1 MLQGKGRIAQAP
13 RIEFVLSMFML
24 MRERG
29 SWFRGLAAQVL
40 LCLGSILS
48 AQGPGTVAF
57 HAYGAEQGLTNFAVS
72 ALEQDDRG
80 ILWVGTEDG
89 AFRFGGTRFERFGIE
104 QGLERPWVTH
114 LTRDGAGGL
123 FAGTDRGLFHYDG
136 VAFHRIQLQG
146 PSTAP
151 VRSLTSAGG
160 SVWVATS
167 AGFFAG
173 SPSKGF
179 QPVVGWATAPP
190 TALFVDALGL
200 LAVAGEE
207 LWLQDGNR
215 WRAAA
220 PLPELRGE
228 RAFSV
233 LRDTESRIWIRSR
246 GHLLRGREGQAF
258 EDLAPRLA
266 GTATN
271 EGHLRMDSKGRVWIP
286 TVAGLVMAD
295 HDKLVPLHPD
305 PGLSF
310 GYCRQVFVDR
320 EDSLWVAGEQL
331 FHALGQGA
339 WSSYRNREGLPSNQV
354 WALLRDRQGVLWAAT
369 NHGVTQGAEGSF
381 KSLPFHLPIGPLT
394 LALGPD
400 GRIWAGGRDG
410 TALYVWDSSA
420 RGLTVVRI
428 KNLGDGDTI
437 VRELRFDRSGNLW
450 AATSNGGLRL
460 IRSGA
465 SGQMEAEPVALSG
478 GSPKENIWSVAEDA
492 QGRIWVG
499 GTEGLAVLEDGRWRR
514 FTAANGLLDTEVR
527 CITPTPGGAVW
538 IAYGRSLGAT
548 KVSFSED
555 SLNLMEQLGESRG
568 LGKVQINAL
577 ACDARGVLW
586 LGTALGVA
594 RWDGKLLDTFGKL
607 EGLPGE
613 DCILDALLCDGNDVW
628 VGTTAG
634 LGHFRSETGGSAIP
648 SPVTVLTQARFGPN
662 DANTVTRFDQVLRI
676 PHELRSLEIRF
687 SAMSFLNPAK
697 VRHQVRLLDFQN
709 DWRDIT
715 SPQVNYAGLPPG
727 IYRFEVRSRAGASPW
742 GPTARMYFRMVGP
755 WWSSGWALAFY
766 AVLALALIAFAVR
779 FRTRVLRFKNQA
791 LGDLVHAQTEEIQTA
806 LDQAEHA
813 NTAKSEFLAVMS
825 HELRTPMHS
834 ILGMTDLLLDSPLS
848 REQRDSAQTI
858 RRAGQALLSI
868 LNDILDFSKIE
879 AEKVA
884 LREVPVDLRNLCEDL
899 MDLLSVSA
907 QEKGLE
913 LVLRFEP
920 EGSPEY
926 LGDPERIR
934 QVLLNLL
941 GNAIK
946 FTETGFVQLTVR
958 VTDQQEDRHALMLS
972 VVDSGPSI
980 PPDKQARLFEKFSQ
994 ADTSITRRFGG
1005 TGLGLAISKRLVEA
1019 MGGVIG
1025 LDSEPGHGT
1034 TFWFTLSLKPVEA
1047 VEDGEND
1054 ERVAAKFTDDFR
1066 MLVADD
1072 LPESANAL
1080 FDQLSRWGLEA
1091 SLASTGPEAREDILI
1106 SASNGKPY
1114 HLVLLDEDLPGMGG
1128 WELAKTL
1135 RADHS
1140 ELSPMLVLLCPMH
1153 QPREIWALKAA
1164 GFNAMLRKP
1173 VFAFELRELLEEAS
1187 KRLEGG
1193 GVGWFGSAM
1202 ELSSGEIRA
1211 GETAQALAGRR
1222 ILLAEDNPLN
1232 QHVALRLLKSMGAV
1246 ATLATTGLEAVQQA
1260 ARGGF
1265 DLILMDGQMPEM
1277 DGLEAARAIRAA
1289 GGRLPIL
1296 AMTAHALQG
1305 DRERFLKSG
1314 MDDLLT
1320 KPFSRDELR
1329 DAILKQLG
1337 SESKLAS
1344 EETLIIPKPTVVP
1357 DEETSERALATSGEP
1372 LDEDAGDTM
1381 QMPVQ
1386 IPTTDFRHP
1395 IDTVSLLHSIHAED
1409 RDELRELLVMFRAHA
1424 PNRMADIRTALQA
1437 KDAKAL
1443 KAAAHALCGSAAYVY
1458 ARPVTDIAR
1467 RMEELSAENR
1477 IFEAAVF
1484 LPELEIAFTA
1494 AETAL
1499 KELEVRLAR

>member
-1 MLQGKGRIAQAP
+1 VRVIGL
-13 RIEFVLSMFML
+13 EFVLSMFMF
-24 MRERG
+24 MRESG
-29 SWFRGLAAQVL
+29 SWFRGLTAFAV
-40 LCLGSILS
+40 LCLGAIAH

-80 ILWVGTEDG
+80 FLWVGTEDG
-89 AFRFGGTRFERFGIE
+89 VFRFGGTRFERFGPE

-114 LTRDGAGGL
+114 LVKDGAGGL
-123 FAGTDRGLFHYDG
+123 CAGTDRGLFYFDG
-136 VAFHRIQLQG
+136 NAFRRIQLQG
-146 PSTAP
+146 SPLAP
-151 VRSLTSAGG
+151 VRSIAATGG
-160 SVWVATS
+160 SVWIATTD
-167 AGFFAG
+167 GFFAG
-173 SPSKGF
+173 SPISGF
-179 QPVVGWATAPP
+179 QPVVGWTTVPP
-190 TALFVDALGL
+190 TALAVDASGL
-200 LAVAGEE
+200 LAVAGGE
-207 LWLQDGNR
+207 LWVQDGDR
-215 WRAAA
+215 WRIAAA
-220 PLPELRGE
+220 LPELHGE

-233 LRDTESRIWIRSR
+233 LRDVERRIWIRSR

-266 GTATN
+266 GTASS

-286 TVAGLVMAD
+286 TVAGLVMAE
-295 HDKLVPLHPD
+295 HEALVPLHPD
-305 PGLSF
+305 LGLSF

-331 FHALGQGA
+331 FRALGQGA
-339 WSSYRNREGLPSNQV
+339 WSSYRNHDGLPSNQV
-354 WALLRDRQGVLWAAT
+354 WSMLRDRQGVFWAAT
-369 NHGVTQGAEGSF
+369 NRGIAQGTESGF
-381 KSLPFHLPIGPLT
+381 KSLQTHFPLGPLT

-410 TALYVWDSSA
+410 ASLYAWDPSGRSFTA
-420 RGLTVVRI
+420 VRI
-428 KNLGDGDTI
+428 KDLGDGDTI
-437 VRELRFDRSGNLW
+437 VRDLRFDRSGNLW
-450 AATSNGGLRL
+450 AATSNGGLRV
-460 IRSGA
+460 IRAGA
-465 SGQMEAEPVALSG
+465 SGQVEAEPVALPG
-478 GSPKENIWSVAEDA
+478 GSSKENIWCVAEDA

-514 FTAANGLLDTEVR
+514 FTTANGLLDTEVR
-527 CITPTPGGAVW
+527 CIAPTPGGAIW
-538 IAYGRSLGAT
+538 IAYGRSLGAA
-548 KVSFSED
+548 KVSLSGV
-555 SLNLMEQLGESRG
+555 SLNLMEQLGENRG

-586 LGTALGVA
+586 LGTALGLA
-594 RWDGKLLDTFGKL
+594 RWDGKLLDTFGKK
-607 EGLPGE
+607 EGLPGD
-613 DCILDALLCDGNDVW
+613 DCIFGALLCDGNDVW

-634 LGHFRSETGGSAIP
+634 LGRFQSKGEGSALP
-648 SPVTVLTQARFGPN
+648 SPVTLLTEARFGPN
-662 DANTVTRFDQVLRI
+662 DANTFRRFDQVLKI
-676 PHELRSLEIRF
+676 PHQMRSLEIRF

-727 IYRFEVRSRAGASPW
+727 VYRFEVRSRAGASPW
-742 GPTARMYFRMVGP
+742 GPSAKMYFRMVGP
-755 WWSSGWALAFY
+755 WWSSGWAFAFY
-766 AVLALALIAFAVR
+766 AAVALALIYIAFR
-779 FRTRVLRFKNQA
+779 LRTRVLRFKNQA
-791 LGDLVHAQTEEIQTA
+791 LGDLVRAQTEEIQTA
-806 LDQAEHA
+806 LDQAERA

-834 ILGMTDLLLDSPLS
+834 ILGMTDLLLDSSLS

-884 LREVPVDLRNLCEDL
+884 LREVPVDLRGLCEDL

-946 FTETGFVQLTVR
+946 FTATGFVQLAVR

-980 PPDKQARLFEKFSQ
+980 PLDKQARLFEKFSQ

-1025 LDSEPGHGT
+1025 LDSDQGHGT
-1034 TFWFTLSLKPVEA
+1034 TFWFTLSLKPVEGKA
-1047 VEDGEND
+1047 STEN
-1054 ERVAAKFTDDFR
+1054 VVSFPPDFR
-1066 MLVADD
+1066 VLVADD
-1072 LPESANAL
+1072 LSESANAL
-1080 FDQLSRWGLEA
+1080 FDQLWRWGLEA
-1091 SLASTGPEAREDILI
+1091 TLASTGPEALEDILL
-1106 SASNGKPY
+1106 SAKNEKPY

-1135 RADHS
+1135 RADHP
-1140 ELSPMLVLLCPMH
+1140 ELSHMLVLLCPMH

-1187 KRLEGG
+1187 KNSNKTDA
-1193 GVGWFGSAM
+1193 GWLGSD
-1202 ELSSGEIRA
+1202 EETSGEETLSGA
-1211 GETAQALAGRR
+1211 TAQALAGRR
-1222 ILLAEDNPLN
+1222 ILIAEDNPLN

-1246 ATLATTGLEAVQQA
+1246 VTLCSTGLEAVDQA
-1260 ARGGF
+1260 AKGGF

-1277 DGLEAARAIRAA
+1277 DGLQAARAIRKT
-1289 GGRLPIL
+1289 GSRLPIL

-1314 MDDLLT
+1314 MNDLLT

-1329 DAILKQLG
+1329 DAILRQLDP
-1337 SESKLAS
+1337 ESNLAS
-1344 EETLIIPKPTVVP
+1344 EATQIIQVPAFIP
-1357 DEETSERALATSGEP
+1357 DEGSKEMALSQKGEP
-1372 LDEDAGDTM
+1372 LESALDLGDTGDAGDTM

-1386 IPTTDFRHP
+1386 IPATDFRHP

-1424 PNRMADIRTALQA
+1424 PDRMADIRTALQD

-1458 ARPVTDIAR
+1458 ARPVKDIAR
-1467 RMEELSAENR
+1467 RMEELAAENR

-1484 LPELEIAFTA
+1484 LPELEIAFAA
-1494 AETAL
+1494 AEAAL
-1499 KELEVRLAR
+1499 KELETRLAR

>member
-1 MLQGKGRIAQAP
+1 M
-13 RIEFVLSMFML
+13 
-24 MRERG
+24 
-29 SWFRGLAAQVL
+29 
-40 LCLGSILS
+40 
-48 AQGPGTVAF
+48 AF

-80 ILWVGTEDG
+80 FLWVGTEDG
-89 AFRFGGTRFERFGIE
+89 AFRFGGARFERFGLE
-104 QGLERPWVTH
+104 QGLERPWVTQ
-114 LTRDGAGGL
+114 LAKDGSGGL
-123 FAGTDRGLFHYDG
+123 CAGTDRGLFHFDG
-136 VAFHRIQLQG
+136 DANTTVFRRLPLPG
-146 PSTAP
+146 SPNAP
-151 VRSLTSAGG
+151 VRAITAAGG
-160 SVWVATS
+160 SIWVATS
-167 AGFFAG
+167 DGFFAG
-173 SPSKGF
+173 SAAKGF
-179 QPVVGWATAPP
+179 LPVIGWKATPP
-190 TALFVDALGL
+190 TAVSVDAAGL
-200 LAVAGEE
+200 LAMSDGV
-207 LWLQDGNR
+207 LWVQDGDR

-220 PLPELRGE
+220 ALPELRGE

-233 LRDTESRIWIRSR
+233 LRDAEHRIWVRSR

-258 EDLAPRLA
+258 EDLASRLA
-266 GTATN
+266 GTATS

-295 HDKLVPLHPD
+295 HDALVPLHPD
-305 PGLSF
+305 PGQSF

-331 FHALGQGA
+331 FRALGQGA
-339 WSSYRNREGLPSNQV
+339 WSSYRTREGLPSNQV
-354 WALLRDRQGVLWAAT
+354 WSLLRDRQGVLWAAT
-369 NHGVTQGAEGSF
+369 NRGVAQGTESGF
-381 KSLPFHLPIGPLT
+381 KPVQTHFPVGPLT

-410 TALYVWDSSA
+410 AALYAWDPSGRNITS
-420 RGLTVVRI
+420 VRI
-428 KNLGDGDTI
+428 KDLGDGDTI
-437 VRELRFDRSGNLW
+437 VRDLRFDRSGNLW

-465 SGQMEAEPVALSG
+465 SGQVEAEPVALPG
-478 GSPKENIWSVAEDA
+478 GSPRENIWSIAEDT

-499 GTEGLAVLEDGRWRR
+499 GSEGLAVLEDGRWRR

-527 CITPTPGGAVW
+527 CIAPTPGGAVW
-538 IAYGRSLGAT
+538 IAYGRSLGVA
-548 KVSFSED
+548 KVSLSD
-555 SLNLMEQLGESRG
+555 ASLKLMEQVGESRG
-568 LGKVQINAL
+568 LGRVQINAL

-586 LGTALGVA
+586 LGTALGLV
-594 RWDGKLLDTFGKL
+594 RWDGKLLDTFGRL

-613 DCILDALLCDGNDVW
+613 DCIFGALLCDGINDVW

-634 LGHFRSETGGSAIP
+634 LGRFHAEGEGNSLP
-648 SPVTVLTQARFGPN
+648 SLVTILTEARFGPK
-662 DANTVTRFDQVLRI
+662 DANTISRFDQVLRI

-709 DWRDIT
+709 DWRDIA
-715 SPQVNYAGLPPG
+715 SSQVNYAGLPPG
-727 IYRFEVRSRAGASPW
+727 VYRFEVRSRAGASPW
-742 GPTARMYFRMVGP
+742 GPSARMYFRMVGP

-766 AVLALALIAFAVR
+766 AIVALALIYLAFRV
-779 FRTRVLRFKNQA
+779 RTRVLRFKNQA
-791 LGDLVHAQTEEIQTA
+791 LGDLVRAQTEEIQTA

-834 ILGMTDLLLDSPLS
+834 ILGMTDLLLDSSLS

-884 LREVPVDLRNLCEDL
+884 LREVPLDLRSLCEDL

-920 EGSPEY
+920 EGSPGY

-980 PPDKQARLFEKFSQ
+980 PLDKQAKLFEKFSQ

-1025 LDSEPGHGT
+1025 LDSEAGHGT
-1034 TFWFTLSLKPVEA
+1034 TFWFTLSLKPVE
-1047 VEDGEND
+1047 EN
-1054 ERVAAKFTDDFR
+1054 ENGVSAAAALSSDFR
-1066 MLVADD
+1066 VLVADD

-1080 FDQLSRWGLEA
+1080 FDQLWRWGLEA
-1091 SLASTGPEAREDILI
+1091 SLASTGSEALEDILV
-1106 SASNGKPY
+1106 SAGNGKPY

-1135 RADHS
+1135 RAEHP
-1140 ELSPMLVLLCPMH
+1140 EVAPMLVLLCPMH

-1173 VFAFELRELLEEAS
+1173 VFAFELRELMVEAS
-1187 KRLEGG
+1187 RRSDG
-1193 GVGWFGSAM
+1193 A
-1202 ELSSGEIRA
+1202 SSGWIGTEA
-1211 GETAQALAGRR
+1211 ETSGDEAPVGAAAQALAGRR
-1222 ILLAEDNPLN
+1222 ILIAEDNPLN

-1246 ATLATTGLEAVQQA
+1246 VTLCSTGLEAVEQA

-1265 DLILMDGQMPEM
+1265 DIILMDGQMPGM
-1277 DGLEAARAIRAA
+1277 DGLEAARTIRAS

-1314 MDDLLT
+1314 MNDLLT

-1329 DAILKQLG
+1329 DAILKQLEP
-1337 SESKLAS
+1337 ESNLAS
-1344 EETLIIPKPTVVP
+1344 EATLIIPMPVFEP
-1357 DEETSERALATSGEP
+1357 DEDSKETALSPDGEP
-1372 LDEDAGDTM
+1372 LEEEAGDTM

-1386 IPTTDFRHP
+1386 IPATDFRHP
-1395 IDTVSLLHSIHAED
+1395 VDTVSLLHSIHAED

-1424 PNRMADIRTALQA
+1424 PDRMADIRMALQE

-1467 RMEELSAENR
+1467 RMEELAAENR

-1484 LPELEIAFTA
+1484 LPELEMAFTA

-1499 KELEVRLAR
+1499 KELEARLAR

>member
-1 MLQGKGRIAQAP
+1 
-13 RIEFVLSMFML
+13 MFMS
-24 MRERG
+24 MRESG
-29 SWFRGLAAQVL
+29 SWFRGLAAAAA
-40 LCLGSILS
+40 LCLGAAAP

-80 ILWVGTEDG
+80 FLWVGTEDG
-89 AFRFGGTRFERFGIE
+89 AFRFGGARFERFGIE

-114 LTRDGAGGL
+114 LVKDGAGGL
-123 FAGTDRGLFHYDG
+123 CAGTDRGLFYFDG
-136 VAFHRIQLQG
+136 DANTNAFRRIQLPG
-146 PSTAP
+146 SPGAP
-151 VRSLTSAGG
+151 VRAITAAGG

-167 AGFFAG
+167 DGFFAG
-173 SPSKGF
+173 SPAKGF
-179 QPVVGWATAPP
+179 QAAHGWSASPP
-190 TALFVDALGL
+190 TVLSVGAAGL
-200 LAVAGEE
+200 LAVADGA
-207 LWLQDGNR
+207 LWIQDGDR

-220 PLPELRGE
+220 ALPELRGE

-233 LRDTESRIWIRSR
+233 LKDAEGRIWVRSR

-258 EDLAPRLA
+258 EDLAPRIA
-266 GTATN
+266 GTASS

-286 TVAGLVMAD
+286 TVAGLVMAERD
-295 HDKLVPLHPD
+295 ALVPLHLD

-331 FHALGQGA
+331 FRALGQGA
-339 WSSYRNREGLPSNQV
+339 WSSYRSREGLPSNQV
-354 WALLRDRQGVLWAAT
+354 WSLLRDRQGTLWAAT
-369 NHGVTQGAEGSF
+369 NRGVAQGVENGF
-381 KSLPFHLPIGPLT
+381 KSLQARLPVGPFT
-394 LALGPD
+394 LAIGPD

-410 TALYVWDSSA
+410 ASLYAWDASGNGFTAM
-420 RGLTVVRI
+420 RI
-428 KNLGDGDTI
+428 KDLGDDDTI
-437 VRELRFDRSGNLW
+437 VRDLLFDRSGNLW

-465 SGQMEAEPVALSG
+465 SGLVEAEPVALPG
-478 GSPKENIWSVAEDA
+478 GSPKENIWAVAEDA

-499 GTEGLAVLEDGRWRR
+499 GSEGLAVLEDGRWRR
-514 FTAANGLLDTEVR
+514 FTAANGLADTEVR
-527 CITPTPGGAVW
+527 CIAPTPGGAVW
-538 IAYGRSLGAT
+538 IAYGRSLGAA
-548 KVSFSED
+548 KVSLSDASLKIMERVSE
-555 SLNLMEQLGESRG
+555 GRG

-586 LGTALGVA
+586 LGTAMGLA

-607 EGLPGE
+607 EGLPGD
-613 DCILDALLCDGNDVW
+613 DCIFGALFCDGNDVW

-634 LGHFRSETGGSAIP
+634 LGHFHAEGEGNVLP
-648 SPVTVLTQARFGPN
+648 SPVTILTSARFGPT
-662 DANTVTRFDQVLRI
+662 DANTATRFDQVLKI
-676 PHELRSLEIRF
+676 PHDLRSLEIRF

-709 DWRDIT
+709 DWRDIA

-727 IYRFEVRSRAGASPW
+727 VYRFEVRSRAGASPW
-742 GPTARMYFRMVGP
+742 GPSAKMYFRMVGP
-755 WWSSGWALAFY
+755 WWSRGWALALY
-766 AVLALALIAFAVR
+766 AAAALALIYIAFR
-779 FRTRVLRFKNQA
+779 LRTRVLRFKNQA

-806 LDQAEHA
+806 LDQAERA

-834 ILGMTDLLLDSPLS
+834 ILGMTDLLLDSSLS

-884 LREVPVDLRNLCEDL
+884 LREVPVDLRSLCEDL

-946 FTETGFVQLTVR
+946 FTETGFVQLSVR

-980 PPDKQARLFEKFSQ
+980 PLDKQAKLFEKFSQ

-1025 LDSEPGHGT
+1025 LDSEQGRGT
-1034 TFWFTLSLKPVEA
+1034 TFWFTLSLKPVEKA
-1047 VEDGEND
+1047 ESGETA
-1054 ERVAAKFTDDFR
+1054 AAKFPGDFR
-1066 MLVADD
+1066 VLVADD

-1080 FDQLSRWGLEA
+1080 FDQLWRWGLEA
-1091 SLASTGPEAREDILI
+1091 SLSSTGPEALEDILV
-1106 SASNGKPY
+1106 SAKNGKPY
-1114 HLVLLDEDLPGMGG
+1114 HLVVLDEDLPGMGG

-1135 RADHS
+1135 RAEHP
-1140 ELSPMLVLLCPMH
+1140 EVSPMLVLLCPMH
-1153 QPREIWALKAA
+1153 QPREVWALKAA

-1187 KRLEGG
+1187 KRPDGG
-1193 GVGWFGSAM
+1193 AAGWFGSDA
-1202 ELSSGEIRA
+1202 ESTSDEAPVGA
-1211 GETAQALAGRR
+1211 AAQALAGRR
-1222 ILLAEDNPLN
+1222 ILIAEDNPLN

-1246 ATLATTGLEAVQQA
+1246 VTLCSTGLEAVEQA
-1260 ARGGF
+1260 GRGGF
-1265 DLILMDGQMPEM
+1265 DLILMDGQMPGM
-1277 DGLEAARAIRAA
+1277 DGLEAARAIRAS

-1314 MDDLLT
+1314 MNDLLT

-1329 DAILKQLG
+1329 DAILRQLEPA
-1337 SESKLAS
+1337 SNLAS
-1344 EETLIIPKPTVVP
+1344 EATLIIPMPGFAP
-1357 DEETSERALATSGEP
+1357 EEEAPEAALAPDGGLLE
-1372 LDEDAGDTM
+1372 EDAGDTM
-1381 QMPVQ
+1381 QMPIQ
-1386 IPTTDFRHP
+1386 IPATDFRHP

-1424 PNRMADIRTALQA
+1424 PDRMADIRTALQE
-1437 KDAKAL
+1437 KDSKAL

-1458 ARPVTDIAR
+1458 ARPVTDIAK
-1467 RMEELSAENR
+1467 RMEELAAENR
-1477 IFEAAVF
+1477 ILEAAVY
-1484 LPELEIAFTA
+1484 LPELESAFAA

-1499 KELEVRLAR
+1499 KELETRLAR

>member
-1 MLQGKGRIAQAP
+1 
-13 RIEFVLSMFML
+13 MFMS

-29 SWFRGLAAQVL
+29 SWFRGLAACVA
-40 LCLGSILS
+40 LCLGSLMH

-57 HAYGAEQGLTNFAVS
+57 QPFGAEQGLTNFAVS
-72 ALEQDDRG
+72 ALAQDDRG
-80 ILWVGTEDG
+80 YLWVGTEDG
-89 AFRFGGTRFERFGIE
+89 VFRFDGARFQRFGSV
-104 QGLERPWVTH
+104 QGLERPWATH
-114 LTRDGAGGL
+114 LAKDGAGGL
-123 FAGTDRGLFHYDG
+123 YVGTDRGLFHFDG
-136 VAFHRIQLQG
+136 TAFHRIQFPG
-146 PSTAP
+146 SSNAP
-151 VRSLTSAGG
+151 VRSLASAGG

-167 AGFFAG
+167 EGFFAG
-173 SPSKGF
+173 SPAKGF
-179 QPVVGWATAPP
+179 QPLAGWITAPP
-190 TALFVDALGL
+190 TALSVNASGL
-200 LAVAGEE
+200 LAVAGAE
-207 LWLQDGNR
+207 LWIQDGDR
-215 WRAAA
+215 WRPASA
-220 PLPELRGE
+220 LPELRGE

-233 LRDTESRIWIRSR
+233 LKDQDGRIWIRSR
-246 GHLLRGREGQAF
+246 SHLLRGREGQAF

-266 GTATN
+266 GMASS
-271 EGHLRMDSKGRVWIP
+271 EGSLSMDSKGRVWIP
-286 TVAGLVMAD
+286 TVAGLVRAEGD
-295 HDKLVPLHPD
+295 ALVPLHPD

-339 WSSYRNREGLPSNQV
+339 WSAYRTREGLPSNQV
-354 WALLRDRQGVLWAAT
+354 WSLLRDRQGVLWTAT
-369 NHGVTQGAEGSF
+369 NRGVAQGTEDGF
-381 KSLPFHLPIGPLT
+381 RLLPFHLPFGPLT

-410 TALYVWDSSA
+410 AALYAWESSGHGFA
-420 RGLTVVRI
+420 PVGI
-428 KNLGDGDTI
+428 KDLGDGDTL
-437 VRELRFDRSGNLW
+437 VRDLCFDRSGNLW

-465 SGQMEAEPVALSG
+465 SGQLEAESIALPG
-478 GSPKENIWSVAEDA
+478 GSSKENIWAVAEDA

-499 GTEGLAVLEDGRWRR
+499 GSEGLGVLEDGRWRR
-514 FTAANGLLDTEVR
+514 FTAANGLSDSEVR
-527 CITPTPGGAVW
+527 CIAPTPGGAVW
-538 IAYGRSLGAT
+538 IAYGRSLGAA
-548 KVSFSED
+548 KVALSGE
-555 SLNLMEQLGESRG
+555 SLKLLEQLGENQG
-568 LGKVQINAL
+568 LANVQINAL

-586 LGTALGVA
+586 LGTALGAA
-594 RWDGKLLDTFGKL
+594 RWDGSLLDTFGKL

-613 DCILDALLCDGNDVW
+613 DCILGALLCDGKDVW

-634 LGHFRSETGGSAIP
+634 LGRFHAPGEGGSLP
-648 SPVTVLTQARFGPN
+648 SPVTILTEARFGPKAG
-662 DANTVTRFDQVLRI
+662 DTATRFDQVLRI
-676 PHELRSLEIRF
+676 PHELPSLEIRF

-709 DWRDIT
+709 DWRDIA
-715 SPQVNYAGLPPG
+715 SSQVNYAGLPPG
-727 IYRFEVRSRAGASPW
+727 VYRFEVRSRAGASPW
-742 GPTARMYFRMVGP
+742 GPPAKMYFRVVGP
-755 WWSSGWALAFY
+755 WWSSPWALAFY
-766 AVLALALIAFAVR
+766 AAAALALISLAFR

-791 LGDLVHAQTEEIQTA
+791 LGDPVHAQTEEIQGA
-806 LDQAEHA
+806 LVQAERA

-834 ILGMTDLLLDSPLS
+834 ILGMTDLLLDSSLS

-884 LREVPVDLRNLCEDL
+884 LREVPVDLRGLCEDL

-972 VVDSGPSI
+972 VADSGPSI
-980 PPDKQARLFEKFSQ
+980 PLDKQARLFEKFSQ

-1025 LDSEPGHGT
+1025 LDSEEGHGT
-1034 TFWFTLSLKPVEA
+1034 TFWFTLSLKPAEGKEGAEKVLSFPPEF
-1047 VEDGEND
+1047 
-1054 ERVAAKFTDDFR
+1054 RV
-1066 MLVADD
+1066 LVADD

-1080 FDQLSRWGLEA
+1080 FDQLWRWGLEA
-1091 SLASTGPEAREDILI
+1091 SLASTGSEAMEDILV
-1106 SASNGKPY
+1106 SAFNQKPY

-1135 RADHS
+1135 RAEHPES
-1140 ELSPMLVLLCPMH
+1140 SALLVLLCPMH

-1173 VFAFELRELLEEAS
+1173 VFAFELRELLEAAS
-1187 KRLEGG
+1187 KRSGSG
-1193 GVGWFGSAM
+1193 DAGWFGPDEATSDEA
-1202 ELSSGEIRA
+1202 A
-1211 GETAQALAGRR
+1211 PAAAKAVALAGRR
-1222 ILLAEDNPLN
+1222 ILMAEDNPLN
-1232 QHVALRLLKSMGAV
+1232 QHVAVRLLKSMGAV
-1246 ATLATTGLEAVQQA
+1246 VTVASTGLEAVEQA

-1265 DLILMDGQMPEM
+1265 DLILMDGQMPGM

-1289 GGRLPIL
+1289 GGKLPIL

-1329 DAILKQLG
+1329 DAILRQLK
-1337 SESKLAS
+1337 SERNLAS
-1344 EETLIIPKPTVVP
+1344 EETLILRPASAAP
-1357 DEETSERALATSGEP
+1357 DEETSEMALAPNGEP
-1372 LDEDAGDTM
+1372 LEEEAGETM

-1386 IPTTDFRHP
+1386 IPATDFRHP

-1424 PNRMADIRTALQA
+1424 PARMADIRVALQD

-1458 ARPVTDIAR
+1458 ARPVTDIAK
-1467 RMEELSAENR
+1467 RMEELAAENR
-1477 IFEAAVF
+1477 IFEAAVY
-1484 LPELEIAFTA
+1484 LPELEIAFAA
-1494 AETAL
+1494 AEEAL
-1499 KELEVRLAR
+1499 KEMETRLAR

>member
-1 MLQGKGRIAQAP
+1 
-13 RIEFVLSMFML
+13 MFMF
-24 MRERG
+24 MRESG
-29 SWFRGLAAQVL
+29 SWFRGLAVFAV
-40 LCLGSILS
+40 LCLGSFLH

-57 HAYGAEQGLTNFAVS
+57 QPFGAEQGLTNFAVS

-80 ILWVGTEDG
+80 FLWVGTEDG
-89 AFRFGGTRFERFGIE
+89 AFRFGGTRFERFGPA
-104 QGLERPWVTH
+104 QGLERPWVTQ
-114 LTRDGAGGL
+114 LAKDGAGGL
-123 FAGTDRGLFHYDG
+123 CAGTDRGLFHFDG
-136 VAFHRIQLQG
+136 NAFHRVQFQG
-146 PSTAP
+146 SPSASAAP
-151 VRSLTSAGG
+151 VRCIASVGG

-167 AGFFAG
+167 EGFFTG
-173 SPSKGF
+173 SPAKGF
-179 QPVVGWATAPP
+179 QPVAGWVTAPP
-190 TALFVDALGL
+190 TALSVDGSGL

-207 LWLQDGNR
+207 LWIQDGNR

-220 PLPELRGE
+220 PLPELHGE

-233 LRDTESRIWIRSR
+233 LRDADGRIWIRSR
-246 GHLLRGREGQAF
+246 SHLLRGREGQAL

-266 GTATN
+266 GTASK

-286 TVAGLVMAD
+286 TVAGLVMAE
-295 HDKLVPLHPD
+295 HDALVQLHPD
-305 PGLSF
+305 PGLGF
-310 GYCRQVFVDR
+310 GYCRQVFIDR
-320 EDSLWVAGEQL
+320 EDSLWVVGEQL

-339 WSSYRNREGLPSNQV
+339 WSAYRGREGLPSNQV
-354 WALLRDRQGVLWAAT
+354 WSLLRDRQGILWTAT
-369 NHGVTQGAEGSF
+369 NRGVAQGIDNGF
-381 KSLPFHLPIGPLT
+381 KALQFHLPIGPLT

-410 TALYVWDSSA
+410 AALYAWESSGHGFA
-420 RGLTVVRI
+420 SIHI
-428 KNLGDGDTI
+428 KDLGDGDTI
-437 VRELRFDRSGNLW
+437 VRDLRFDRSGNLW

-465 SGQMEAEPVALSG
+465 SGQMEAEPVALPG
-478 GSPKENIWSVAEDA
+478 GSSKENIWSVAEDA

-499 GTEGLAVLEDGRWRR
+499 GTEGLAVMEDGRWRR
-514 FTAANGLLDTEVR
+514 FTSANGLLDTEVR
-527 CITPTPGGAVW
+527 CIAPTPGGAVW
-538 IAYGRSLGAT
+538 IAYGRSLGAA
-548 KVSFSED
+548 KVTLSGA
-555 SLNLMEQLGESRG
+555 SLKIMELVGESRG
-568 LGKVQINAL
+568 LASVQINAL

-586 LGTALGVA
+586 LGTALGAA

-613 DCILDALLCDGNDVW
+613 DCILGSLLCDGNDVW

-634 LGHFRSETGGSAIP
+634 LGRFHAESEGGVLP
-648 SPVTVLTQARFGPN
+648 SPETILTGARFGPK
-662 DANTVTRFDQVLRI
+662 DGDTITRFDQVLRI
-676 PHELRSLEIRF
+676 PHDLRSLEIRF

-697 VRHQVRLLDFQN
+697 VHHQVRLLDFQN
-709 DWRDIT
+709 DWRDIA
-715 SPQVNYAGLPPG
+715 SSQVNYAGLPPG
-727 IYRFEVRSRAGASPW
+727 VYRFEVRSRAGASPW
-742 GPTARMYFRMVGP
+742 GQPAKMYFRMVGP

-766 AVLALALIAFAVR
+766 AVAALALITLAFR

-806 LDQAEHA
+806 LDQAERA
-813 NTAKSEFLAVMS
+813 NLAKSEFLAVMS

-834 ILGMTDLLLDSPLS
+834 ILGMTDLLLDSSLS

-884 LREVPVDLRNLCEDL
+884 LREVPVDLRSLCEDL

-958 VTDQQEDRHALMLS
+958 ITDQQEDRHALMLS
-972 VVDSGPSI
+972 VADSGPSI
-980 PPDKQARLFEKFSQ
+980 PLDKQARLFEKFSQ

-1025 LDSEPGHGT
+1025 LDSEKGHGT
-1034 TFWFTLSLKPVEA
+1034 TFWFTLTLKPAGAPQEKDDT
-1047 VEDGEND
+1047 ETE
-1054 ERVAAKFTDDFR
+1054 ESSTAKFSSDFR
-1066 MLVADD
+1066 ILVADD

-1080 FDQLSRWGLEA
+1080 FDQLWRWGLEA
-1091 SLASTGPEAREDILI
+1091 SLASTGPEALEDILV
-1106 SASNGKPY
+1106 SAKNGKPY
-1114 HLVLLDEDLPGMGG
+1114 HLVLLDEDMPGMGG

-1140 ELSPMLVLLCPMH
+1140 EISPLLVLLCPMH

-1187 KRLEGG
+1187 AQAGMSDA
-1193 GVGWFGSAM
+1193 GWFGSADDAAGDAPP
-1202 ELSSGEIRA
+1202 SGSI
-1211 GETAQALAGRR
+1211 AQALAGRR
-1222 ILLAEDNPLN
+1222 ILIAEDNPLN
-1232 QHVALRLLKSMGAV
+1232 QHVAVRLLKSMGAV
-1246 ATLATTGLEAVQQA
+1246 VTIASTGTEAVEQA

-1277 DGLEAARAIRAA
+1277 DGLEAARAIRAS
-1289 GGRLPIL
+1289 GGKVPIL

-1329 DAILKQLG
+1329 NAILRQLEPEPKSH
-1337 SESKLAS
+1337 SEA
-1344 EETLIIPKPTVVP
+1344 TLIIHPPAP
-1357 DEETSERALATSGEP
+1357 DEDLNEAALAPNSEP
-1372 LDEDAGDTM
+1372 LEATEDAGDTM

-1386 IPTTDFRHP
+1386 IPATDFRHP

-1424 PNRMADIRTALQA
+1424 PDRMADIRMALQE
-1437 KDAKAL
+1437 KDAKSL
-1443 KAAAHALCGSAAYVY
+1443 KAAAHALCGSASYVY
-1458 ARPVTDIAR
+1458 ARPVTDIAK
-1467 RMEELSAENR
+1467 RMEELAAENR
-1477 IFEAAVF
+1477 IVEAAVY
-1484 LPELEIAFTA
+1484 LPELENAFTS
-1494 AETAL
+1494 AEAAL
-1499 KELEVRLAR
+1499 KELESRLAR

>member
-1 MLQGKGRIAQAP
+1 
-13 RIEFVLSMFML
+13 MFML
-24 MRERG
+24 MRGKG
-29 SWFRGLAAQVL
+29 SWFRGLAVCAV
-40 LCLGSILS
+40 LCLGVVAR

-80 ILWVGTEDG
+80 FLWVGTEDG
-89 AFRFGGTRFERFGIE
+89 AFRFGGSRFERFGPE
-104 QGLERPWVTH
+104 QGLERAWVTH
-114 LTRDGAGGL
+114 LVKDGAGGL
-123 FAGTDRGLFHYDG
+123 CAGTDRGLFHFDDDAKTN
-136 VAFHRIQLQG
+136 AFRRIQLPG
-146 PSTAP
+146 SPLAP
-151 VRSLTSAGG
+151 VRSITATGG

-167 AGFFAG
+167 DGFFAG
-173 SPSKGF
+173 SPAKGF
-179 QPVVGWATAPP
+179 QPVVGWITAPP
-190 TALFVDALGL
+190 TALSVDAAGL
-200 LAVAGEE
+200 LAVAGAE
-207 LWLQDGNR
+207 LWIQDGKL

-220 PLPELRGE
+220 ALPELHGE

-233 LRDTESRIWIRSR
+233 LRDAEGRIWIRSR

-266 GTATN
+266 GTASN

-286 TVAGLVMAD
+286 TVAGLIMAD
-295 HDKLVPLHPD
+295 HDALVPLHPD

-331 FHALGQGA
+331 FRALGQGA
-339 WSSYRNREGLPSNQV
+339 WSSYRSREGLPSNQV
-354 WALLRDRQGVLWAAT
+354 WSILRDRQGILWAAT
-369 NHGVTQGAEGSF
+369 NRGVAQGAAIGF
-381 KSLPFHLPIGPLT
+381 QPLPIRFPVGPLT

-410 TALYVWDSSA
+410 TGLFAWDPSGRSF
-420 RGLTVVRI
+420 TSVHI
-428 KNLGDGDTI
+428 KDLGDGDTI
-437 VRELRFDRSGNLW
+437 VRDLRFDRSGNLW

-460 IRSGA
+460 IRPGP
-465 SGQMEAEPVALSG
+465 SGQMEAEPVALPG
-478 GSPKENIWSVAEDA
+478 GSPKENIWSLAEDT

-499 GTEGLAVLEDGRWRR
+499 GSEGLAVMEDGHWRR
-514 FTAANGLLDTEVR
+514 FTAANGLVDTEVR
-527 CITPTPGGAVW
+527 CIAPTPGGAVW
-538 IAYGRSLGAT
+538 IAYGRSVGAA
-548 KVSFSED
+548 KVALSEG
-555 SLNLMEQLGESRG
+555 SLKIMEQLGESRG
-568 LGKVQINAL
+568 LGRVQINAL

-586 LGTALGVA
+586 LGTALGLA

-613 DCILDALLCDGNDVW
+613 DCIFGALFCDGNDVW
-628 VGTTAG
+628 VGTTGG
-634 LGHFRSETGGSAIP
+634 LGHFHSEGEGSALP
-648 SPVTVLTQARFGPN
+648 SPVTILTEARFGPK
-662 DANTVTRFDQVLRI
+662 DANAVTRFDQLLRI

-687 SAMSFLNPAK
+687 TAMSFLNPAK

-709 DWRDIT
+709 DWRDIA

-742 GPTARMYFRMVGP
+742 GPSAKMYFRMVGP

-766 AVLALALIAFAVR
+766 AVVALSLIYMAFR
-779 FRTRVLRFKNQA
+779 LRTRVLRFKNQA

-806 LDQAEHA
+806 LDQAERA

-834 ILGMTDLLLDSPLS
+834 ILGMTDLLLDSSLS

-884 LREVPVDLRNLCEDL
+884 LREVPVDLRSLCEDL

-946 FTETGFVQLTVR
+946 FTETGYVQLTVR

-972 VVDSGPSI
+972 VADSGPSI
-980 PPDKQARLFEKFSQ
+980 PLDKQARLFEKFSQ

-1025 LDSEPGHGT
+1025 LDSEQGRGT
-1034 TFWFTLSLKPVEA
+1034 TFWFTLTLKPVEGKENA
-1047 VEDGEND
+1047 VGLELS
-1054 ERVAAKFTDDFR
+1054 AAKLPGDFR
-1066 MLVADD
+1066 VLVADD
-1072 LPESANAL
+1072 LVESANAL
-1080 FDQLSRWGLEA
+1080 FDQLWRWGLEA
-1091 SLASTGPEAREDILI
+1091 SLASTGPEALEDILV
-1106 SASNGKPY
+1106 SARNGKPY
-1114 HLVLLDEDLPGMGG
+1114 QLVLLDEDLPGMGG

-1135 RADHS
+1135 RADHP
-1140 ELSPMLVLLCPMH
+1140 EISPMLVLLCPMH
-1153 QPREIWALKAA
+1153 QPREVWALKAA

-1173 VFAFELRELLEEAS
+1173 VFAFELRELLEEAC
-1187 KRLEGG
+1187 KRPDGSHA
-1193 GVGWFGSAM
+1193 GWFGPDA
-1202 ELSSGEIRA
+1202 EGSGDEA
-1211 GETAQALAGRR
+1211 PVGAATQALAGRR
-1222 ILLAEDNPLN
+1222 ILIAEDNPLN

-1246 ATLATTGLEAVQQA
+1246 VTLCSTGLEAVEQA

-1277 DGLEAARAIRAA
+1277 DGLQAARAIRAA

-1329 DAILKQLG
+1329 DAILRHL
-1337 SESKLAS
+1337 EPAAELAS
-1344 EETLIIPKPTVVP
+1344 EATLIIPMPKITP
-1357 DEETSERALATSGEP
+1357 DEDLTEAALSPEGEP
-1372 LDEDAGDTM
+1372 LDGDAGDTM

-1386 IPTTDFRHP
+1386 IPATDFRHP

-1424 PNRMADIRTALQA
+1424 PDRMADIRAALQD

-1467 RMEELSAENR
+1467 RMEELAADNR
-1477 IFEAAVF
+1477 IIQAAVF
-1484 LPELEIAFTA
+1484 LPELESAFAA

-1499 KELEVRLAR
+1499 KELETRLAR

>member
-1 MLQGKGRIAQAP
+1 
-13 RIEFVLSMFML
+13 MFMF

-29 SWFRGLAAQVL
+29 SWFRGLAVSAV
-40 LCLGSILS
+40 LCLSAIAH

-57 HAYGAEQGLTNFAVS
+57 HAYGAEQGLTNFAVL
-72 ALEQDDRG
+72 AMEQDDRG
-80 ILWVGTEDG
+80 FLWVGTEDG
-89 AFRFGGTRFERFGIE
+89 AFRFGGTRFERFGRE
-104 QGLERPWVTH
+104 QGLERPWVNH
-114 LTRDGAGGL
+114 LVKDGAGGL
-123 FAGTDRGLFHYDG
+123 CAGTDRGLFYFDG
-136 VAFHRIQLQG
+136 NVFRHIQIQG
-146 PSTAP
+146 SPIAPIRSITA
-151 VRSLTSAGG
+151 AGG
-160 SVWVATS
+160 SIWVATS
-167 AGFFAG
+167 DGFFVG
-173 SPSKGF
+173 SPAKGF
-179 QPVVGWATAPP
+179 QPVLGWVTAPP
-190 TALFVDALGL
+190 TALSVDASGL
-200 LAVAGEE
+200 LAVAGAE
-207 LWLQDGNR
+207 LWIQDGNR
-215 WRAAA
+215 WRAASA
-220 PLPELRGE
+220 LPELGGE

-233 LRDTESRIWIRSR
+233 LKDLGGRIWIRSR
-246 GHLLRGREGQAF
+246 GHLLRGREGKAF
-258 EDLAPRLA
+258 EDLAPSLA
-266 GTATN
+266 GTASS

-295 HDKLVPLHPD
+295 HDALVPLHPE

-331 FHALGQGA
+331 FRALGQGA
-339 WSSYRNREGLPSNQV
+339 WISYRSSEGLPSNQV
-354 WALLRDRQGVLWAAT
+354 WSLLRDRQGVLWTAT
-369 NHGVTQGAEGSF
+369 NRGVAQGTESGF
-381 KSLPFHLPIGPLT
+381 KSLQVHFPVGPLT

-410 TALYVWDSSA
+410 AALYAWDPSGS
-420 RGLTVVRI
+420 GFTSVRI

-437 VRELRFDRSGNLW
+437 VRDLRFDRSGNLW

-460 IRSGA
+460 IRPGA
-465 SGQMEAEPVALSG
+465 SGQVEAEPVALPG

-499 GTEGLAVLEDGRWRR
+499 GTDGLAVLEDGRWRR
-514 FTAANGLLDTEVR
+514 FTAANGLMDTEVR
-527 CITPTPGGAVW
+527 CIAPTPGGAVW
-538 IAYGRSLGAT
+538 IAYGRSLGAA
-548 KVSFSED
+548 KVSLSD
-555 SLNLMEQLGESRG
+555 ASLILLEQVGESRG
-568 LGKVQINAL
+568 LGRVQINAL

-586 LGTALGVA
+586 LGTALGLA

-607 EGLPGE
+607 EGLPSE
-613 DCILDALLCDGNDVW
+613 DCIFGALFCDGNDVW

-634 LGHFRSETGGSAIP
+634 LARFHAEGEGSIPP
-648 SPVTVLTQARFGPN
+648 SPVTILTEARFGPK

-697 VRHQVRLLDFQN
+697 VRYQVRLLDFQN
-709 DWRDIT
+709 DWRDIA

-727 IYRFEVRSRAGASPW
+727 VYRFEVRSRAGASPW
-742 GPTARMYFRMVGP
+742 GPSAKLYFRMVGP

-766 AVLALALIAFAVR
+766 AAVGLALIYIAFR
-779 FRTRVLRFKNQA
+779 LRTRVLRFKNQA
-791 LGDLVHAQTEEIQTA
+791 LGDLVRAQTEEIQTA
-806 LDQAEHA
+806 LDQAERA

-834 ILGMTDLLLDSPLS
+834 ILGMTDLLLDSSLS

-884 LREVPVDLRNLCEDL
+884 LRDVPVDLRSLCEDL

-926 LGDPERIR
+926 FGDPERIR

-958 VTDQQEDRHALMLS
+958 ITDQQEDRHALMLS
-972 VVDSGPSI
+972 VADSGPSI
-980 PPDKQARLFEKFSQ
+980 PLDKRAKLFEKFSQ

-1025 LDSEPGHGT
+1025 LESEAGHGT
-1034 TFWFTLSLKPVEA
+1034 TFWFTLSLKPVE
-1047 VEDGEND
+1047 GKEND
-1054 ERVAAKFTDDFR
+1054 ENAPVSFPSDFR
-1066 MLVADD
+1066 VLVADD
-1072 LPESANAL
+1072 LPESANAF
-1080 FDQLSRWGLEA
+1080 FDKLWRWGLEA
-1091 SLASTGPEAREDILI
+1091 SLASSGPEAMEDILV
-1106 SASNGKPY
+1106 SARNEKPY

-1128 WELAKTL
+1128 WELAKIL
-1135 RADHS
+1135 RAEHP
-1140 ELSPMLVLLCPMH
+1140 EASPMLVLLCPMH
-1153 QPREIWALKAA
+1153 QPREVWALKAA

-1187 KRLEGG
+1187 KRAKSGEA
-1193 GVGWFGSAM
+1193 GWFGPDAETSGDEAPVGAM
-1202 ELSSGEIRA
+1202 
-1211 GETAQALAGRR
+1211 AQALAGRR
-1222 ILLAEDNPLN
+1222 ILIAEDNPLN
-1232 QHVALRLLKSMGAV
+1232 QHVALRLLKSMGAIV
-1246 ATLATTGLEAVQQA
+1246 TLCSTGLEAVEQA

-1277 DGLEAARAIRAA
+1277 DGLEAARAIRAS

-1314 MDDLLT
+1314 MNDLLT

-1329 DAILKQLG
+1329 DAILRQL
-1337 SESKLAS
+1337 ETEMNPAS
-1344 EETLIIPKPTVVP
+1344 EATLIIRVP
-1357 DEETSERALATSGEP
+1357 DRTPHEESKEAAAASVGGPVESME
-1372 LDEDAGDTM
+1372 DEGDTL

-1386 IPTTDFRHP
+1386 IPATDFRHP

-1424 PNRMADIRTALQA
+1424 PDRMADIRTALQE

-1467 RMEELSAENR
+1467 RMEELATQNR

-1494 AETAL
+1494 AEEAL
-1499 KELEVRLAR
+1499 KELETRLAR

>member
-1 MLQGKGRIAQAP
+1 ML
-13 RIEFVLSMFML
+13 MF

-29 SWFRGLAAQVL
+29 SWFRGLAAFAV
-40 LCLGSILS
+40 LCLGAIMH

-57 HAYGAEQGLTNFAVS
+57 HAYGAEQGLTNFSVF

-80 ILWVGTEDG
+80 FLWVGTEDG
-89 AFRFGGTRFERFGIE
+89 AFRFGGTRFERFGLE

-114 LTRDGAGGL
+114 LVKDGAGGL
-123 FAGTDRGLFHYDG
+123 YAGTDRGLFHFDG
-136 VAFHRIQLQG
+136 NVFRRIQLQG
-146 PSTAP
+146 SSIAP
-151 VRSLTSAGG
+151 VRSITAAGE

-167 AGFFAG
+167 DGFFTG
-173 SPSKGF
+173 SPVKEF
-179 QPVVGWATAPP
+179 QPVVGWTTAPP
-190 TALFVDALGL
+190 TALSALSGDGSGL
-200 LAVAGEE
+200 LAVAGGE
-207 LWLQDGNR
+207 LWIQAGNL

-220 PLPELRGE
+220 TLPELRGE

-233 LRDTESRIWIRSR
+233 LKDSRGRIWIRSR

-266 GTATN
+266 GTASS

-295 HDKLVPLHPD
+295 HDALVPLHPD

-331 FHALGQGA
+331 FRALGQGA
-339 WSSYRNREGLPSNQV
+339 WSSYRSREGLPSNQV
-354 WALLRDRQGVLWAAT
+354 WSLLRDRQGVLWAAT
-369 NHGVTQGAEGSF
+369 NRGVAQGTENGF
-381 KSLPFHLPIGPLT
+381 KSLQVHLPVGPLT
-394 LALGPD
+394 LALGLD

-410 TALYVWDSSA
+410 AALYAWDSSGGGFTSVGI
-420 RGLTVVRI
+420 RD
-428 KNLGDGDTI
+428 LGDGDTI
-437 VRELRFDRSGNLW
+437 VRDLCFDRSGNLW

-460 IRSGA
+460 IRPGA
-465 SGQMEAEPVALSG
+465 SGQVEAEPVALPG
-478 GSPKENIWSVAEDA
+478 GSPKENIWSVVEDA

-499 GTEGLAVLEDGRWRR
+499 GTEGLAILEDGRWRR
-514 FTAANGLLDTEVR
+514 FTAANGLMDTEVR
-527 CITPTPGGAVW
+527 CIAPTPGGAVW
-538 IAYGRSLGAT
+538 IAYGRSLGAA
-548 KVSFSED
+548 KVSLRDE
-555 SLNLMEQLGESRG
+555 SLKIMDQVGASRG
-568 LGKVQINAL
+568 LGRVQINAL

-586 LGTALGVA
+586 LGTALGLA
-594 RWDGKLLDTFGKL
+594 RWDGKLLDTFGKR

-613 DCILDALLCDGNDVW
+613 DCIFGALLCDGNDVW

-634 LGHFRSETGGSAIP
+634 LGRFHAEGEGSALP
-648 SPVTVLTQARFGPN
+648 SPVTILTEARFGPK
-662 DANTVTRFDQVLRI
+662 DANVVTRFDQVLKI
-676 PHELRSLEIRF
+676 HHDLRSLEVRF

-709 DWRDIT
+709 DWRDIA

-727 IYRFEVRSRAGASPW
+727 LYRFEVRSRAGASPW

-766 AVLALALIAFAVR
+766 AAVALALITIAFR
-779 FRTRVLRFKNQA
+779 LRTRVLRFKNQA
-791 LGDLVHAQTEEIQTA
+791 LGDLVRAQTEEIQTA

-834 ILGMTDLLLDSPLS
+834 ILGMTDLLLDSSLG

-884 LREVPVDLRNLCEDL
+884 LRQVPVDLRSLCEDL

-980 PPDKQARLFEKFSQ
+980 PLDKQAKLFEKFTQ

-1025 LDSEPGHGT
+1025 LDSEQGQGS
-1034 TFWFTLSLKPVEA
+1034 TFWFTLSLKPIEGL
-1047 VEDGEND
+1047 DGQEGLEGQGGKENAESGD
-1054 ERVAAKFTDDFR
+1054 NSAAKLPKDFR
-1066 MLVADD
+1066 VLVVDD
-1072 LPESANAL
+1072 LPESANDL
-1080 FDQLSRWGLEA
+1080 FDKLWRWGLEA
-1091 SLASTGPEAREDILI
+1091 SLASTGPEALEDILV
-1106 SASNGKPY
+1106 SARNGKPY

-1135 RADHS
+1135 RAEHP
-1140 ELSPMLVLLCPMH
+1140 EASPMLVLLCPMH
-1153 QPREIWALKAA
+1153 QPREVWALKAV
-1164 GFNAMLRKP
+1164 GFNGMLRKP

-1187 KRLEGG
+1187 KRSGG
-1193 GVGWFGSAM
+1193 GKAGWLGSDAETSGDEAPVGAS
-1202 ELSSGEIRA
+1202 
-1211 GETAQALAGRR
+1211 AQALAGRR
-1222 ILLAEDNPLN
+1222 ILIAEDNLLN

-1246 ATLATTGLEAVQQA
+1246 VTLCSTGLEAMEQA

-1277 DGLEAARAIRAA
+1277 DGLEAARAIRAT
-1289 GGRLPIL
+1289 GGRVPIL

-1314 MDDLLT
+1314 MNDLLT

-1329 DAILKQLG
+1329 DAILRQLEPEG
-1337 SESKLAS
+1337 NLAS
-1344 EETLIIPKPTVVP
+1344 EGTLIIQLPSFVP
-1357 DEETSERALATSGEP
+1357 DNDSKETALSPNGEP
-1372 LDEDAGDTM
+1372 LEAAEDDGDTL

-1386 IPTTDFRHP
+1386 IPATDFRHP
-1395 IDTVSLLHSIHAED
+1395 IDMVALLHSIHAED
-1409 RDELRELLVMFRAHA
+1409 RDELRDLLVLFRAHA
-1424 PNRMADIRTALQA
+1424 PNRMADIRTALQE

-1458 ARPVTDIAR
+1458 ARPVTDIAK
-1467 RMEELSAENR
+1467 RMEELASENR
-1477 IFEAAVF
+1477 IIEAAVF
-1484 LPELEIAFTA
+1484 LPELETAFAA
-1494 AETAL
+1494 AEAAL
-1499 KELEVRLAR
+1499 KELEARVAR